1 MINEI
6 VPINSHTIYNYIDF
20 PLLFRFILKH
30 PLLKSI
36 LKYSKVNNFVVLV
49 GYYFFLNN
57 VRIFC
62 KKYNFLQIIK
72 SRIKSQ
78 IKKIPLVQKKIEEG
92 KSLIT
97 DEIKK
102 EFEEEVK
109 SLNKVR
115 ILSEEG
121 WHEERIIEE
130 FNTMK
135 HLATYDF
142 KKGRVSGAVYSN
154 NGKLDKLLHKIF
166 PYFNKSNPLHTNV
179 FPAIRKM
186 ENDIVRIMIN
196 MFNGDE
202 NVVGSFTSGGTE
214 SILLACKTYRNLNP
228 QIEKPNII
236 VSSTAHCAFNKA
248 CKYFKIELRM
258 VQCLKD
264 GTFDLQALEKT
275 IDKSTVLIV
284 GSAPS
289 YNLGIIDPIEELS
302 DFCLNKEIPLH
313 VDCCLGAFLINF
325 TDLKFDF
332 RLFGVTS
339 ISADLHKYG
348 NTPKGASTVLYR
360 NKDIMR
366 CQYFID
372 ENWSGGVYATTTIA
386 GSKCGNII
394 ALSWATL
401 MYNGIN
407 HYKNNYH
414 KIMEVREYFVE
425 KLEDVKEIIIY
436 GKPELNVV
444 AMGSKEINMN
454 ILGEKLKDKGWDI
467 NMIQNPGGFH
477 FCVTS
482 YHTKEVIDEFFADLN
497 ELVPEIP
504 HSTTDSKCIYGTMKS
519 LNDNEIIQD
528 VITEY
533 LHILNSPI

>member
-1 MINEI
+1 
-6 VPINSHTIYNYIDF
+6 
-20 PLLFRFILKH
+20 
-30 PLLKSI
+30 
-36 LKYSKVNNFVVLV
+36 
-49 GYYFFLNN
+49 
-57 VRIFC
+57 
-62 KKYNFLQIIK
+62 
-72 SRIKSQ
+72 
-78 IKKIPLVQKKIEEG
+78 
-92 KSLIT
+92 
-97 DEIKK
+97 
-102 EFEEEVK
+102 
-109 SLNKVR
+109 
-115 ILSEEG
+115 
-121 WHEERIIEE
+121 
-130 FNTMK
+130 
-135 HLATYDF
+135 
-142 KKGRVSGAVYSN
+142 
-154 NGKLDKLLHKIF
+154 
-166 PYFNKSNPLHTNV
+166 
-179 FPAIRKM
+179 
-186 ENDIVRIMIN
+186 
-196 MFNGDE
+196 
-202 NVVGSFTSGGTE
+202 
-214 SILLACKTYRNLNP
+214 
-228 QIEKPNII
+228 
-236 VSSTAHCAFNKA
+236 
-248 CKYFKIELRM
+248 M

-366 CQYFID
+366 GQYFID

-407 HYKNNYH
+407 QYKNNYQ

-444 AMGSKEINMN
+444 AMGSKDINMN

-482 YHTKEVIDEFFADLN
+482 YHTKEVVDEFFADLN